1 VTSRLAAALAFLPVA
16 CAAERGTIGALLGQ
30 QPDGRVLVR
39 EAPEGLAADR
49 AGVREGDEVLTVE
62 GRDVR
67 QMNAAELHKA
77 LSGEVGE
84 PVKLTLLRGA
94 EVVRVTLR
102 RTAPPRSK
110 ASAPA
115 SSK

>member
-1 VTSRLAAALAFLPVA
+1 MTSRLAAALAFLPIA
-16 CAAERGTIGALLGQ
+16 CAAQRGTIGALLGQ

-39 EAPEGLAADR
+39 EAPKGLAADR

-67 QMNAAELHKA
+67 QMSAAELHKA

-84 PVKLTLLRGA
+84 QVKLTLLRGK
-94 EVVRVTLR
+94 EIVRVTLR
-102 RTAPPRSK
+102 RTPARRSG
-110 ASAPA
+110 ANAPA
-115 SSK
+115 PSK